1 MLAFA
6 TAKRTAETLARA
18 LAHPSHR
25 EILLRALARARK
37 IYYAEKEERS
47 FPRQDKLADASNG
60 IFTDYGYIGREK
72 VSGSVSVVFFF
83 FSSRIFNLDT
93 IDSKNARFRKVF
105 DDKFVREKK
114 LSGQIMEA

>member
-25 EILLRALARARK
+25 EIILRALARARK

-83 FSSRIFNLDT
+83 FRCEFLISIRLT
-93 IDSKNARFRKVF
+93 RKTRVF
-105 DDKFVREKK
+105 EK
-114 LSGQIMEA
+114 IR